1 VGLLQQI
8 AEEPALPVARRQAPR
23 QSGRS
28 GKDAGEVALIGK
40 ATSLCNIGQRHIGL
54 HQKISG
60 ELDALGQDNLER
72 RI

>member
-8 AEEPALPVARRQAPR
+8 AREPALPVARRQAPR

-28 GKDAGEVALIGK
+28 RKDASEVALIRK
-40 ATSLCNIGQRHIGL
+40 AISLCNIGQQDIDL
-54 HQKISG
+54 HQKISSQ
-60 ELDALGQDNLER
+60 LDALGQDNLER

>member
-1 VGLLQQI
+1 M
-8 AEEPALPVARRQAPR
+8 PPR

-60 ELDALGQDNLER
+60 QLDALGQYPLAGQR
-72 RI
+72 SHHAG